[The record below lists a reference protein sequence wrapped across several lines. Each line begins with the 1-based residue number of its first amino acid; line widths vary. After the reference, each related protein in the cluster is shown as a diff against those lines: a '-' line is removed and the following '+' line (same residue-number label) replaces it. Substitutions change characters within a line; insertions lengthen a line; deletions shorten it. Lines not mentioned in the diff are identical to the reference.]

1 MQTST
6 WSTSL
11 HLSFRLLNTPSPNLR
26 PFLESAGQH
35 RDDVLAKLPYDER
48 RSKSPG
54 AGPDPRRY
62 RDGRQLYEAVG
73 LMFETPS
80 REIAVTELG
89 KATLRWLSKIHD
101 KNVNILGR
109 YAAYALS
116 ACQLRNP
123 TGPGQN
129 YDSSFQV
136 FPFAFIWLA
145 MFALDGFLTSE
156 ELSRGMFRV
165 KNENDLEQVINVIRS
180 SRKTGDLQAIGE
192 ETVEGKGKEDRIIP
206 WMSMA
211 SFGWI
216 LFSDKH
222 AGDGAYRLIPRT
234 RQLLAEAASLKRR
247 HLEYSTVADYAQR
260 IASAAALPKDV
271 R

>member
-11 HLSFRLLNTPSPNLR
+11 HLSFRLLNTPTPNLR
-26 PFLESAGQH
+26 PFLESDGLH
-35 RDDVLAKLPYDER
+35 RDAVLAKLPYDER
-48 RSKSPG
+48 RSKAPG
-54 AGPDPRRY
+54 SGPDPRRY

-73 LMFETPS
+73 LFFEAPT
-80 REIAVTELG
+80 REVVVTDLG
-89 KATLRWLSKIHD
+89 KATLRWLGQIHE
-101 KNVNILGR
+101 KNVAILGR

-123 TGPGQN
+123 TGPGKN
-129 YDSSFQV
+129 YDPTFEV
-136 FPFAFIWLA
+136 FPFAFIWRA
-145 MFALDGFLTSE
+145 MFALDGFLTTE
-156 ELSRGMFRV
+156 ELSRGIFRV
-165 KNENDLEQVINVIRS
+165 KNEGDLHQVIELIRS
-180 SRKTGDLQAIGE
+180 ARKSGNPEEIGE
-192 ETVEGKGKEDRIIP
+192 EAVVGPSKADRIIP

-216 LFSDKH
+216 LFSDKDS
-222 AGDGAYRLIPRT
+222 GEGAYRLVPRT
-234 RQLLAEAASLKRR
+234 RQLLLEAASMKRK
-247 HLEYSTVADYAQR
+247 HLEYDSVADYAQR